1 MIALTVILLTLLTAA
16 CVISWVPQLGAK
28 LDALPWW
35 LVATIPAAVLA
46 VTAILAGASDEPLN
60 SVGVGASSALAIAVA
75 ILGGGPVTTAILR
88 GAEQSGVPGVSR
100 PTETLDP
107 AEPSPPTQRE
117 ILAGG
122 LWIGALE
129 RAAIAA
135 CILVGMPEGI
145 ALVLGLKGVGRYNEL
160 RAPGAAERF
169 IIGTFTSVLWAAS
182 CAGVAILLR

>member
-1 MIALTVILLTLLTAA
+1 MIALSVIVLTLLAAA
-16 CVISWVPQLGAK
+16 CVVSWVPRLGAK

-35 LVATIPAAVLA
+35 LVAFVPAAVLA
-46 VTAILAGASDEPLN
+46 LAAIFASASDEPLN
-60 SVGVGASSALAIAVA
+60 SIGVGASSALAIAVA
-75 ILGGGPVTTAILR
+75 ILGGGPVTNAILR

-107 AEPSPPTQRE
+107 AEPPPPQQRE

-135 CILVGMPEGI
+135 CILVGMAEGI